1 MSTNNNLQVDKKSLK
16 LPYPPIL
23 PNELWAQIFSLL
35 NLKDIQAVRLTW
47 RQWTDIASYYLFKP
61 MFVFRRNRKDIEI
74 FENVMNNPGMVAG
87 ISALRFET
95 GQMGIF
101 CIASRLG
108 ELYSLETNLL
118 ETMEGANSRSA
129 EGIVASVGARM
140 VAASVDSR
148 WNIQVHDAG
157 QDFKDSSRLAK
168 ILQSI
173 TALKKIH
180 ITRTSTCWIDDNLL
194 HAWAVGTQ
202 NYYFKKSNEELISL
216 FKVIEDKNQSLEE
229 FKHDQIPVTFFSLPR
244 IGVLMQPLSNLRTLH
259 IIFGATQTPMKVFW
273 IGLGSVLCS
282 MQALEDLRFGFSY
295 TDIGLELT
303 HTGVWNCSHDVSC
316 WYVPLWMIFGSHTWS
331 HLKKLKLEGMVFCE
345 KGLAEFLER
354 HAANIRE
361 LDLSGIALWQ
371 GSFEGL
377 FRRLRNSLRLDSCH
391 IWGLLRALQ
400 THNEDWYIL
409 PSKPVFYSEREFWPP
424 RYAAYMEDCFHGF
437 LPSLNHCRRE
447 GLGKMLQEF
456 LISDGPWP
464 MTDKDTLAPYLGQRS
479 FRRPGSYTT
488 EELKQRWSSDV
499 ALEKGNRDWDRGWGV
514 DGDISP
520 FTHKEVL
527 ENYTDRRQYDCFGFN
542 KAGYD
547 DNGTHHT
554 NAVVSQWPNLDNPL
568 HEATARRRI
577 LKLIKDQIPRLYDVE
592 IGE

>member
-1 MSTNNNLQVDKKSLK
+1 
-16 LPYPPIL
+16 
-23 PNELWAQIFSLL
+23 
-35 NLKDIQAVRLTW
+35 
-47 RQWTDIASYYLFKP
+47 

-140 VAASVDSR
+140 VAASVEYSR